1 MAKKGQV
8 PQWATLLIG
17 SKAGED
23 RGKWVSI
30 RLASPVNLERELRS
44 MPLAVTHR
52 ISLSKLLKKI
62 KKGCLPLGL
71 VYSVVGK
78 TASEKHFCPGF
89 EPCLP
94 KNP

>member
-23 RGKWVSI
+23 RGKRAHV
-30 RLASPVNLERELRS
+30 RLASHVNLERELRS

-52 ISLSKLLKKI
+52 ISLSKLLKK
-62 KKGCLPLGL
+62 KDVWWRLG
-71 VYSVVGK
+71 VVW
-78 TASEKHFCPGF
+78 TVTMSDLNVEC
-89 EPCLP
+89 
-94 KNP
+94 